1 MSNNDNPFAPS
12 AGSGYG
18 AASVGYGGQSVD
30 QAAPAPQAPQPA
42 PQAPQ
47 PIVGSTIIGAGS
59 ASGDSGPLI
68 KDTTTA
74 EFTADVIEA
83 SKTTPVLIDFW
94 APWCGPCKQL
104 TPIIES
110 AIQKAGGKVKLVK
123 MNIDEHPAIP
133 GQMGIQSIPAVV
145 AFIDGKPADG
155 FMGAK
160 SQSEVDAFVK
170 KIADSAG
177 ADDTAAM
184 IEQAFEQARAAID
197 AGDINGAAQ
206 IYQAVMQ
213 HAPDNADAYGA
224 LAGLMADYGQI
235 DQAQAMLDQAP
246 EQFAN
251 HAALAGVKAKLELA
265 AKVAGLGDPEALK
278 ARLHQNPADHDAAFD
293 MAQIENA
300 RGNKDNA
307 ADLLLGIMKA
317 DREWREDG
325 ARKELLV
332 FFEAWGPMDPA
343 TQSARRKLSA
353 ILFR

>member
-1 MSNNDNPFAPS
+1 MSNNDNPFAPG
-12 AGSGYG
+12 AGNGYG
-18 AASVGYGGQSVD
+18 AASVGYGTQSMD
-30 QAAPAPQAPQPA
+30 QGAPSPAPQSAKPA
-42 PQAPQ
+42 AV
-47 PIVGSTIIGAGS
+47 VGSTLISPGGAPN
-59 ASGDSGPLI
+59 ASGPLI

-83 SKTTPVLIDFW
+83 SKTVPVLIDFW

-104 TPIIES
+104 TPIIEK
-110 AIQKAGGKVKLVK
+110 AVQQAGGKVKLVK

-160 SQSEVDAFVK
+160 SQSEVEAFIK

-177 ADDTAAM
+177 ADETAAM
-184 IEQAFEQARAAID
+184 VEQAFEQAREAID
-197 AGDINGAAQ
+197 AGDINRAAQ

-224 LAGLMADYGQI
+224 LAGLMADYGQAE
-235 DQAQAMLDQAP
+235 QARQMLDQAP
-246 EQFAN
+246 EEFAG

-265 AKVAGLGDPEALK
+265 AKVAALGDPDVLK
-278 ARLHQNPADHDAAFD
+278 ARLEQNPGDHDAAFD

-300 RGNKDNA
+300 QGNKDNA
-307 ADLLLGIMKA
+307 AELLLSIMKA
-317 DREWREDG
+317 DREWRDDG

-343 TQSARRKLSA
+343 TQAARRKLSA

>member
-1 MSNNDNPFAPS
+1 MSNNDNPFAPD

-18 AASVGYGGQSVD
+18 AASVGYGAQSVD
-30 QAAPAPQAPQPA
+30 QNPAAPAAQAPQPV
-42 PQAPQ
+42 PV
-47 PIVGSTIIGAGS
+47 VGSTIIGSGQA
-59 ASGDSGPLI
+59 AGDSGPLI

-104 TPIIES
+104 TPIIE
-110 AIQKAGGKVKLVK
+110 AAVQKAGGKVKLVK
-123 MNIDEHPAIP
+123 MNIDDHPAIP

-160 SQSEVDAFVK
+160 SQSEVEAFIK

-184 IEQAFEQARAAID
+184 IEQAFEQARTAIES
-197 AGDINGAAQ
+197 GDINGAAQ
-206 IYQAVMQ
+206 IYQAVLQ
-213 HAPDNADAYGA
+213 HAPDNAEAYGA
-224 LAGLMADYGQI
+224 LAGLMADYGQAE
-235 DQAQAMLDQAP
+235 QAQAMLDQAP
-246 EQFAN
+246 EQMAN
-251 HAALAGVKAKLELA
+251 HPALAGVKAKLDLA
-265 AKVAGLGDPEALK
+265 AKVAALGDPEALN
-278 ARLHQNPADHDAAFD
+278 ARLEQNPEDHDAAFD

-300 RGNKDNA
+300 RGNKDKA
-307 ADLLLGIMKA
+307 AELLLSIMKA
-317 DREWREDG
+317 DREWRDDG

-343 TQSARRKLSA
+343 TQAARRKLSA